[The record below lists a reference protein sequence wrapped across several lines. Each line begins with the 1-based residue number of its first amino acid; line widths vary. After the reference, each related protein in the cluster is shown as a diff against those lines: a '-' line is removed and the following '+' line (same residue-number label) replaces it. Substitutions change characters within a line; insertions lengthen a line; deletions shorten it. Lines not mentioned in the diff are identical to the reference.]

1 VPCGK
6 LRSIGEAIRSPEARE
21 RRLVTRIRHPKAGW
35 VPNLALPIRYSRTPM
50 ADPLAAPAVGQ
61 DTVAVLRD
69 LLGYDEARLAQLA
82 ASGAFGELRRK
93 PSPSELQA

>member
-1 VPCGK
+1 
-6 LRSIGEAIRSPEARE
+6 
-21 RRLVTRIRHPKAGW
+21 
-35 VPNLALPIRYSRTPM
+35 
-50 ADPLAAPAVGQ
+50 VGQ

-82 ASGAFGELRRK
+82 ESGAFGELRRK